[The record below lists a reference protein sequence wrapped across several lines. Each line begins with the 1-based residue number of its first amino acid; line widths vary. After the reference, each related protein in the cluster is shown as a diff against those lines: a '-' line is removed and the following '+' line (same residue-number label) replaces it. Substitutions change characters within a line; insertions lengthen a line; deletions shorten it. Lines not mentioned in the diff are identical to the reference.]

1 MTKGR
6 MLRVAEPLRDFDRR
20 KFISNLFAELTMR
33 LVALPLSDRS
43 RKRAD
48 TPTH

>member
-6 MLRVAEPLRDFDRR
+6 MPKLAQSLRDNDRR
-20 KFISNLFAELTMR
+20 KFNSDLFVELTMG

-48 TPTH
+48 TRTH